1 MIRSVKNIVWSFL
14 NAIGMGGST
23 QLYLGSALKQYGWF
37 RSYHAKQSVDAS
49 GNPLPWYT
57 YSFIFFLE
65 PRIKPDFEVF
75 EYGSG
80 NSTRWYGARV
90 KNITAVEH
98 DTQWIKH
105 IAPQLPS
112 NAKVLSRPLGKS
124 YIEAVKTDNQKYNI
138 IIVDGRNRVK
148 CTVFAADYLTA
159 DGVLILDNSER
170 SWYDEAKTVMQQNG
184 FKRLDFQGMAPI
196 VGHETCT
203 SVFYREGN
211 CLGI

>member
-1 MIRSVKNIVWSFL
+1 MIRSVKNIIWGFL
-14 NAIGMGGST
+14 NAIGLGGSV

-37 RSYHAKQSVDAS
+37 RSYAAKQSIDAN

-57 YSFIFFLE
+57 YAFIFFLE
-65 PRIKPDFEVF
+65 PRVKSSFEVF

-98 DTQWIKH
+98 DTQWIQH
-105 IAPQLPS
+105 ISSKLPANS
-112 NAKVLSRPLGKS
+112 KVLARSLGDT
-124 YIEAVKTDNQKYNI
+124 YIEAVNTENKKYNI
-138 IIVDGRNRVK
+138 IVVDGRNRVK
-148 CTVFAADYLTA
+148 CTAYAVNFLTE

-170 SWYDEAKTVMQQNG
+170 SWYQKAKDIMEEKG

-203 SVFYREGN
+203 TVFYRSGN

>member
-1 MIRSVKNIVWSFL
+1 MFRPIKNIVWSVL
-14 NAIGMGGST
+14 NRLGLGGSV
-23 QLYLGSALKQYGWF
+23 QLYLESALKQYGWYKSF
-37 RSYHAKQSVDAS
+37 HDKQSVDAS

-65 PRIKPDFEVF
+65 PRIKPHFEVF

-90 KNITAVEH
+90 RRITAVEH
-98 DTQWIKH
+98 DAQWIQ
-105 IAPQLPS
+105 IIRPQLPA
-112 NAKVLSRPLGKS
+112 NAEVLSRELGES
-124 YIEAVKTDNQKYNI
+124 YIQAPKEKGARYQI
-138 IIVDGRNRVK
+138 IVVDGRNRVR
-148 CTVFAADYLTA
+148 CTEFASEYLTN

-170 SWYDEAKTVMQQNG
+170 AFYQRAKDLMKERG

-203 SVFYREGN
+203 TVFYREGN

>member
-1 MIRSVKNIVWSFL
+1 MIRSIKNVVWGFL
-14 NAIGMGGST
+14 NAIGLGGSV
-23 QLYLGSALKQYGWF
+23 QLYLGSALKDYGWF
-37 RSYHAKQSVDAS
+37 RSYKAKQSIDAN

-57 YSFIFFLE
+57 YAFIYFLN
-65 PRIKPDFEVF
+65 PRIKSSFEVF

-98 DTQWIKH
+98 DTQWI
-105 IAPQLPS
+105 QLISPKLPANS
-112 NAKVLSRPLGKS
+112 KVLARPLGDT
-124 YIEAVKTDNQKYNI
+124 YIQAVSTENKKYHI
-138 IIVDGRNRVK
+138 IVVDGRNRVK
-148 CTVFAADYLTA
+148 CTDYAVNYLTE

-170 SWYDEAKTVMQQNG
+170 SWYQKAKDLMEAKG

-203 SVFYREGN
+203 TVFYREGN